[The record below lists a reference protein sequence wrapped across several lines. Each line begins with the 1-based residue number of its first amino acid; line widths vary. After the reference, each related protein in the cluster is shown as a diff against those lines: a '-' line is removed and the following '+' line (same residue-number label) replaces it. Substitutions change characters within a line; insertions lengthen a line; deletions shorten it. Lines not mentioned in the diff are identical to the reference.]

1 VVSFVVESVLGHSPD
16 ETFQVEVVGE
26 LVTEFYRLEELCS
39 RLERS
44 GVRICDLLLG
54 LPLGQARWAGRLDE
68 ATRQL
73 GAKLVARWEVDA
85 ELEALRTSVARVQDL
100 VLNNIG
106 KSSSLAAS
114 LSVVV
119 ELLEGQINTTTAT
132 GVRWGTQTTLVAA
145 LSHFLELEA
154 EVELLRSGCNVDLTD
169 DQADVLWTWV
179 HATSDSLVSY
189 VPPLVTHSPPDS
201 AWE

>member
-132 GVRWGTQTTLVAA
+132 GVR
-145 LSHFLELEA
+145 
-154 EVELLRSGCNVDLTD
+154 
-169 DQADVLWTWV
+169 
-179 HATSDSLVSY
+179 
-189 VPPLVTHSPPDS
+189 
-201 AWE
+201 

>member
-1 VVSFVVESVLGHSPD
+1 VESVLGHSPD

-39 RLERS
+39 RLERP

-54 LPLGQARWAGRLDE
+54 LPLGQARWADRLDE

-132 GVRWGTQTTLVAA
+132 GVR
-145 LSHFLELEA
+145 
-154 EVELLRSGCNVDLTD
+154 
-169 DQADVLWTWV
+169 
-179 HATSDSLVSY
+179 
-189 VPPLVTHSPPDS
+189 
-201 AWE
+201 

>member
-1 VVSFVVESVLGHSPD
+1 VTCSLDCHSVRPD
-16 ETFQVEVVGE
+16 GPAV
-26 LVTEFYRLEELCS
+26 
-39 RLERS
+39 
-44 GVRICDLLLG
+44 
-54 LPLGQARWAGRLDE
+54 W
-68 ATRQL
+68 TRPPGSL

-132 GVRWGTQTTLVAA
+132 GVR
-145 LSHFLELEA
+145 
-154 EVELLRSGCNVDLTD
+154 
-169 DQADVLWTWV
+169 
-179 HATSDSLVSY
+179 
-189 VPPLVTHSPPDS
+189 
-201 AWE
+201 

>member
-1 VVSFVVESVLGHSPD
+1 MAWDLTTLRAVVSFVVESVLGHSPD

-132 GVRWGTQTTLVAA
+132 GVR
-145 LSHFLELEA
+145 
-154 EVELLRSGCNVDLTD
+154 
-169 DQADVLWTWV
+169 
-179 HATSDSLVSY
+179 
-189 VPPLVTHSPPDS
+189 
-201 AWE
+201 